1 MLRRSFIFL
10 PGVGLATE
18 RAIWEHGVLDWD
30 GFVKSSV
37 AGPLKGERK
46 AILDRFVT
54 EASSALDEGNV
65 AFFNGFFRPSQNWRL
80 WDEFGDGAVFLDIE
94 TTGTRRFSPITV
106 VGAYDGREFRAL
118 VRGKNLDTDGITGLF
133 REASLIVTFNGASF
147 DLPMLEAQFPG
158 SVPCIPHLDLRFLA
172 SRCGF
177 RGGLK
182 SVEQQMGIGRPEDVR
197 GMSGEDAVRLWR
209 MYERDFNRNALKL
222 LLKYNMEDIIN
233 LSPIAERLVEIMRN
247 QVFGRVRS
255 RAVDPPDQR

>member
-10 PGVGLATE
+10 PGVGLSTE
-18 RAIWEHGVLDWD
+18 KAIWENGVLDWD
-30 GFVKSSV
+30 GFVKSGV

-46 AILDRFVT
+46 AASDHIVN
-54 EASSALDEGNV
+54 EASRNLDEGNV
-65 AFFNGFFRPSQNWRL
+65 GFFNGFFRPSENWRL

-118 VRGKNLDTDGITGLF
+118 VRGKNLDTSRIAGLF
-133 REASLIVTFNGASF
+133 EDASMIVTFNGASF

-158 SVPCIPHLDLRFLA
+158 SVPNIPHLDLRWLA
-172 SRCGF
+172 IRCGF

-182 SVEQQMGIGRPEDVR
+182 SVERQMCIGRPEDVR

-209 MYERDFNRNALKL
+209 IYERDSNRNALKL

-233 LSPIAERLVEIMRN
+233 LSPITERLVETMRSR
-247 QVFGRVRS
+247 VFGGLLS
-255 RAVDPPDQR
+255 AGGPPDR